1 MYGQTEY
8 TPEQVDQA
16 LKAAAEGTG
25 PVPGDLA
32 DIVRAV
38 RNKEQW
44 IRYDTVIIGEGAAG
58 YDDGWFNTWAD
69 FSNAASID
77 FFSGRSGKVGKAWTN
92 QTTERYDY
100 AQDIYQMGFELLAPA
115 GMGDFDEDPLD
126 TLFFPQLWTREA
138 AQQMSAS
145 VALADADTIFEG
157 PLTHAPGSVGNT
169 GAAYTD
175 SAGPVVNPGTNGI
188 AYMKNSWVWPDPIM
202 IPAKGRLS
210 ASISLA
216 NPLKTF
222 LGRYT
227 ACPSAKLVP
236 MCPPDPN
243 GATNRFPNW
252 FGIRIT
258 FRGPRYLQ
266 LRGARSA

>member
-1 MYGQTEY
+1 MYGQTDY
-8 TPEQVDQA
+8 TQDQIDEA
-16 LKAAAEGTG
+16 TKAAAEGTG
-25 PVPGDLA
+25 VVPRELA

-44 IRYDTVIIGEGAAG
+44 IRYDTVVIGEGAAT

-69 FSNAASID
+69 FANAASID

-100 AQDIYQMGFELLAPA
+100 AQDIYQMSFEMIAP
-115 GMGDFDEDPLD
+115 MGLGDYDDDPLD

-138 AQQMSAS
+138 AQQMSGT

-157 PLTHAPGSVGNT
+157 PLTHAPAGVGNS
-169 GAAYTD
+169 GSAYTD
-175 SAGPVVNPGTNGI
+175 SAGPVVNPGTNGVP
-188 AYMKNSWVWPDPIM
+188 YMKNTWVWPDPIM

-210 ASISLA
+210 ASVSLA
-216 NPLKTF
+216 NPLKSF
-222 LGRYT
+222 LTRYT
-227 ACPSAKLVP
+227 ASPSAMLVP
-236 MCPPDPN
+236 MSPPDPA
-243 GATNRFPNW
+243 GATIRFPKW

-266 LRGARSA
+266 LRGARSS